1 MTSSVD
7 WSQGVDAMPSMEP
20 TSDLFDGDLL
30 GDELIDIYNAAV
42 VGASDDDTLN
52 EIPSLLAPVSHSE
65 EKSLCDYQPTP
76 QVSHIGSTVDD
87 GLGAFRPST
96 SFNDLSTLLPSTA
109 DNVCS
114 DDSQRLAP
122 TVPSTSI
129 EAEGS
134 DTKRPH
140 SSDSTLDAPAA
151 KRRALGV
158 KKNASGTP
166 PKGKGSKTGSTTKVT
181 RVISSGKQSN
191 NTPNPLTTIG
201 QLAVAAQ
208 GGTKNQVIKPIEK
221 PISPPVSSTA
231 VVTPRAAIKVDDSIQ
246 DIASTSSSVAPT
258 EADFKSVAQAAVSNL
273 IMNAGTKA
281 DGGKKA
287 SSSDKEAF
295 SDKIDTST
303 EHIKALT
310 GTNWVA
316 VCEGGGSSNASVDK
330 GNNRA
335 RRQNLTPDERARQ
348 NRDRN
353 REHARNTRLRKKA
366 YVEELKRTLTAL
378 VSQRDSAELEK
389 RHTAQR
395 DLEQR
400 EVRFRVVEEFLK
412 LRGRNEPNYARWSAI
427 LEDSFSMTLPN
438 TDYRDMV
445 EGERGPFE
453 QKITGVAQAMADS
466 KLFSCFLQGLGRV
479 SNSDNPISFAYECD
493 RKNFFMDNCSAVLTW
508 TAVSVGAVQQGAP
521 AELILQGNI
530 SAKFSPASNKLI
542 SVALNFDTGI
552 ILSQMNHTFKYGHG
566 DIDDV
571 DAAQA
576 ASEADAILDSLQMP
590 HIATSGPPTLNVVPA
605 SAVSI
610 TDGEKSDSSDES
622 NGDADDN
629 DQSSITRMAFRA

>member
-1 MTSSVD
+1 
-7 WSQGVDAMPSMEP
+7 MEP

-42 VGASDDDTLN
+42 VGSSDDDAMN

-65 EKSLCDYQPTP
+65 AKSLCDYDPNP

-96 SFNDLSTLLPSTA
+96 SFNDLSTLLPPSA
-109 DNVCS
+109 DNV

-122 TVPSTSI
+122 VVPSSSM
-129 EAEGS
+129 EAEGT

-140 SSDSTLDAPAA
+140 SGDAALDAPAA
-151 KRRALGV
+151 KRRALGLQ
-158 KKNASGTP
+158 KKNATGTP
-166 PKGKGSKTGSTTKVT
+166 PKGKGSKTGATAKVT

-191 NTPNPLTTIG
+191 NTPNPLTTMA
-201 QLAVAAQ
+201 QPAVAAPS
-208 GGTKNQVIKPIEK
+208 GTKNQVIKPIEK
-221 PISPPVSSTA
+221 PNPPPLASTA
-231 VVTPRAAIKVDDSIQ
+231 VVTPRAAIKVEDTVP
-246 DIASTSSSVAPT
+246 DIASTSSSAAPT

-273 IMNAGTKA
+273 IMNVGTKA
-281 DGGKKA
+281 EGGKK
-287 SSSDKEAF
+287 SSNSDKDAF
-295 SDKIDTST
+295 SEKVDTST

-412 LRGRNEPNYARWSAI
+412 LRGRNELNYARWSAI
-427 LEDSFSMTLPN
+427 LEDSFTMTLPN
-438 TDYRDMV
+438 TDFREMV
-445 EGERGPFE
+445 ESERGPFE
-453 QKITGVAQAMADS
+453 QKIAGVAQAMADS
-466 KLFSCFLQGLGRV
+466 KLFSNFLQGLGRV
-479 SNSDNPISFAYECD
+479 SNAESLISFAYECD
-493 RKNFFMDNCSAVLTW
+493 RKNFFMDNCTAVLNW

-521 AELILQGNI
+521 AELALQGNI

-552 ILSQMNHTFKYGHG
+552 ILSQMNHTFKYGHS

-571 DAAQA
+571 DAAQVA

-590 HIATSGPPTLNVVPA
+590 HIATSVPPNVNVVPA